1 MAKATK
7 PLGGGAKDKYL
18 KELIG
23 SAGLDADAAKQLTE
37 TARREIAGLRVRL
50 PMVERTAPPKP
61 RPSQPAP
68 APVTASQPPPAAK
81 TSTPDTPAAPSAPPA
96 PTPTPAADAAG
107 KPSEPFDPYAFSA
120 TVVLKRKGKAEL
132 ERLLAAVTEPA
143 HLKLIAEKQHLGLLP
158 EAKTAAEMRAGIVA
172 AAEARINDRRAAA
185 S

>member
-23 SAGLDADAAKQLTE
+23 SAGLDADAARHLTE
-37 TARREIAGLRVRL
+37 TARREIAQLRVRL
-50 PMVERTAPPKP
+50 PMVERTAPPKKTVPSP
-61 RPSQPAP
+61 RLREEGQGEGWPQSAPQAP
-68 APVTASQPPPAAK
+68 APIPTEPSPAAE
-81 TSTPDTPAAPSAPPA
+81 
-96 PTPTPAADAAG
+96 AAG
-107 KPSEPFDPYAFSA
+107 KPAETFDPYAFSA

-143 HLKLIAEKQHLGLLP
+143 HLKQIAEKQHLGLLP
-158 EAKTAAEMRAGIVA
+158 EAKTAAEMRAAIVT

>member
-7 PLGGGAKDKYL
+7 PLGGAAKDKYL

-23 SAGLDADAAKQLTE
+23 SAGLDADAAKHLTE
-37 TARREIAGLRVRL
+37 TARREIAGVRVRL
-50 PMVERTAPPKP
+50 PMVERTAPPKKTVPSP
-61 RPSQPAP
+61 RARGEGPGEGRPQAAAQVPAP
-68 APVTASQPPPAAK
+68 APSP
-81 TSTPDTPAAPSAPPA
+81 APPA
-96 PTPTPAADAAG
+96 PSPGPAADAAG
-107 KPSEPFDPYAFSA
+107 TPAEPFDPYAFSA

-132 ERLLAAVTEPA
+132 ERLLAAVSDPA
-143 HLKLIAEKQHLGLLP
+143 HLKQIAEKQHLGLLP

>member
-23 SAGLDADAAKQLTE
+23 SAGLDADAARHLTE
-37 TARREIAGLRVRL
+37 TARREIAQLRVRL
-50 PMVERTAPPKP
+50 PMPERTAAPKNTVPSPGP
-61 RPSQPAP
+61 RGEDQGEGRPQAAAQVSAP
-68 APVTASQPPPAAK
+68 APSP
-81 TSTPDTPAAPSAPPA
+81 APPA
-96 PTPTPAADAAG
+96 PTSPAAEAAG
-107 KPSEPFDPYAFSA
+107 KPAEAFDPYAFSA

-132 ERLLAAVTEPA
+132 ERLLAAVMEPSQ
-143 HLKLIAEKQHLGLLP
+143 LKQIAEKQHLGLLP
-158 EAKTAAEMRAGIVA
+158 EAKTVAEMRAAIVA